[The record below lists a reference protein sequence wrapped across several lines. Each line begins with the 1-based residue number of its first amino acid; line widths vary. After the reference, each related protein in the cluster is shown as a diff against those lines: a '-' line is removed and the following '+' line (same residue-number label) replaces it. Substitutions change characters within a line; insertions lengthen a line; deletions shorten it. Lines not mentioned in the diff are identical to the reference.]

1 MGWEYEYNEEYYDEE
16 EDENKEIESNKTLPF
31 ASLMSDSDVSTPMR
45 KRA

>member
-16 EDENKEIESNKTLPF
+16 EDDNKEIESNKTLPF